1 MSARGEVRLQ
11 HRIEAFALDRAMA
24 WFAARPIDRASEAG
38 AKLGQ
43 AVGPRLSAHRTAL
56 NNLTLAF
63 PERSETEREAIAHAM
78 WGNIGRT
85 LGEFA
90 HLPRL
95 KVYDGDGRVEVR
107 GLDILDATK
116 ASGKGAVFVS
126 GHLANWEV
134 MAAALVQRGLPVR
147 VAYRAPNN
155 PLVSARIAEVRRGYG
170 LLHQAPKGR
179 EGGMSLLRA
188 LAKGESVAILND
200 QKYGEGLAA
209 PLFGHAAMT
218 GDGPARLALRF
229 DAPIIP
235 MAVRRLEGARF
246 EVAIHPPIAF
256 DRSAPADEA
265 ALEATVRLNAYL
277 EARIREAPEQW
288 FWVHRRWPKEA
299 WAAAAARARDHT
311 LV

>member
-1 MSARGEVRLQ
+1 MSANPEIRLQ
-11 HRIEAFALDRAMA
+11 HRLEAFALDRVLA
-24 WFAARPIDRASEAG
+24 WFAARPIDRASDAG
-38 AKLGQ
+38 AKLAQ
-43 AVGPRLSAHRTAL
+43 ALGPRLSAHQTAL
-56 NNLTLAF
+56 RNLALAF
-63 PERSETEREAIAHAM
+63 PDRAEAEHEAIAHAM

-90 HLPRL
+90 HLPGL
-95 KVYDGDGRVEVR
+95 KIYGGDGRVEVR

-116 ASGKGAVFVS
+116 ASGKGAIFVS
-126 GHLANWEV
+126 AHLANWEI

-147 VAYRAPNN
+147 VAYRPPNN

-170 LLHQAPKGR
+170 VLHQAPKGR

-200 QKYGEGLAA
+200 QKYGEGLSA

-218 GDGPARLALRF
+218 GGGPARLALRF

-235 MAVRRLEGARF
+235 MAVRRLTGARF
-246 EVAIHPPIAF
+246 EVTIHPPIAF

-265 ALEATVRLNAYL
+265 ALEATVRINAYL

-299 WAAAAARARDHT
+299 WAAAAPRAGDAA
-311 LV
+311 LI